1 MDHLVLETIPRLR
14 RPVGVVAFAGW
25 NDAAGSATAAARFLV
40 ESFSATRFAYIE
52 PEDFYNF
59 SELRPHVRFADGGK
73 KQREIVWPANE
84 CYYCELPELSRDV
97 IVGVGIEP
105 HYHWKT
111 FSELLMRLFQECQ
124 ISLVVSLGALLADVV
139 HTKPVVVTGASGDP
153 ELQARLGM
161 RSSRYEGPTGIVGV
175 LHDCCLGH
183 EIPTVSLWANVPHY
197 ISGLPNPKATL
208 ALVRRIMSLLDL
220 SLDLTELEESTR
232 GFESRLAEALAEDP
246 KIAAYVKEL
255 EERLAE
261 EEKISRESSDDLP
274 TGKELV
280 EELERFLRNR
290 KRDPGQS

>member
-1 MDHLVLETIPRLR
+1 M
-14 RPVGVVAFAGW
+14 
-25 NDAAGSATAAARFLV
+25 
-40 ESFSATRFAYIE
+40 
-52 PEDFYNF
+52 
-59 SELRPHVRFADGGK
+59 
-73 KQREIVWPANE
+73 
-84 CYYCELPELSRDV
+84 
-97 IVGVGIEP
+97 
-105 HYHWKT
+105 
-111 FSELLMRLFQECQ
+111 
-124 ISLVVSLGALLADVV
+124 
-139 HTKPVVVTGASGDP
+139 
-153 ELQARLGM
+153 
-161 RSSRYEGPTGIVGV
+161 
-175 LHDCCLGH
+175 
-183 EIPTVSLWANVPHY
+183 
-197 ISGLPNPKATL
+197 

>member
-1 MDHLVLETIPRLR
+1 MAQLILEKTPRLR
-14 RPVGVVAFAGW
+14 RPVGVMAFAGW
-25 NDAAGSATAAARFLV
+25 NDAAGAATAAARFLV
-40 ESFSATRFAYIE
+40 ESFSATKFASID
-52 PEDFYNF
+52 PENFYNF
-59 SELRPHVRFADGGK
+59 SELRPHIRFADEEK
-73 KQREIVWPANE
+73 IQREIVWPANE
-84 CYYCELPELSRDV
+84 FHYVELPDLSQDM
-97 IVGVGIEP
+97 ILGVGIEP
-105 HYHWKT
+105 HYHWRT
-111 FSELLMRLFQECQ
+111 FCDLFLHLVQECE

-139 HTKPVVVTGASGDP
+139 HTRPVRVTGSSGDP

-175 LHDCCLGH
+175 LHDACLRRG
-183 EIPTVSLWANVPHY
+183 IPTVSLWANVPHY

-220 SLDLTELEESTR
+220 SLDQTELEEAAR
-232 GFESRLAEALAEDP
+232 GFDARLAEALAQDP

-261 EEKISRESSDDLP
+261 EEKLSPGSADDLP

-290 KRDPGQS
+290 KRDPEQG